1 MRKLAILLILML
13 SLSVGLVQA
22 QPEPITLTLA
32 AYTTPREAYSA
43 IIPLFKEKWA
53 AEHDG
58 QEVIFQESYLGSG
71 AQSRAVA
78 GGFEADIVA
87 LALEQ
92 DVTRLVDAGLIVP
105 EWQGNDYNGMLHASV
120 AVIIVRPGNPRGI
133 SDWADLAQ
141 PGIEV
146 ITPDPATSGGAR
158 WNVMA
163 AYGAAYRGHVA
174 GYEAGEAGALQFIT
188 DLFTNVSVMDPG
200 ARESVLTFESGIGD
214 AGITYENEYYASV
227 KAGGEIEVVYPT
239 STILIENPVAVVDTY
254 ADQHGTREVAEAF
267 VEFLYGE
274 EAQAIFRENGFR
286 PALKNTDEVADADAE
301 EVVET
306 EEAVLEE
313 DELFPTITDLFTIAD
328 FGGWKEVTSAYFGEE
343 GVYTLMITEVKGQ

>member
-1 MRKLAILLILML
+1 
-13 SLSVGLVQA
+13 
-22 QPEPITLTLA
+22 
-32 AYTTPREAYSA
+32 
-43 IIPLFKEKWA
+43 IPLFKEKWA

-92 DVTRLVDAGLIVP
+92 DVTRWVDAGLIVP

-188 DLFTNVSVMDPG
+188 DLFTN
-200 ARESVLTFESGIGD
+200 
-214 AGITYENEYYASV
+214 
-227 KAGGEIEVVYPT
+227 
-239 STILIENPVAVVDTY
+239 
-254 ADQHGTREVAEAF
+254 
-267 VEFLYGE
+267 
-274 EAQAIFRENGFR
+274 
-286 PALKNTDEVADADAE
+286 
-301 EVVET
+301 
-306 EEAVLEE
+306 
-313 DELFPTITDLFTIAD
+313 
-328 FGGWKEVTSAYFGEE
+328 
-343 GVYTLMITEVKGQ
+343 